1 MTRETVSDEAVT
13 VPPPPSSAVTAEIA
27 PPDPIPG
34 ESAAAFGVELADGA
48 RGASRRAFLLVHQG
62 YGPRVIE
69 MNDGDEVTFGR
80 ASTSTVAIDDPR
92 ASRNHAR
99 IFRKGPAL
107 LCEDLA
113 SRNGTKV
120 NGATLRNQQRMV
132 VSADAIRIGVCE
144 VFVAAAVSPSRAPD
158 EDQGSI
164 GVVVADAKMR
174 DVFALAKQLAGT
186 DTSVLVQGEA
196 GVGKKVIAEQIH
208 MWSAREAGPFVRVD
222 CANLPDTLL
231 EEELFGHEGGGGT
244 ARKLGFLEAA
254 NGGTLLLEGV
264 GELSAGAQAKLM
276 DALESRRILRQ
287 GGREEVPIDVR
298 VLGATHRDLPSE
310 VAAKRFREDL
320 YYSIASFTLRV
331 PPLRE
336 RAVEIDL
343 FAHLFVLRFTAEGGR
358 IGTDLSESAAAA
370 LAKYD
375 WPGNVTELKGAIR
388 DAVFASQASSEIDVA
403 SLPEPLRRRPSVR
416 AQ

>member
-13 VPPPPSSAVTAEIA
+13 VPPPPPSITVTAEIA
-27 PPDPIPG
+27 APEPTPS
-34 ESAAAFGVELADGA
+34 ESATAFGVELADGV

-62 YGPRVIE
+62 YGPRAIE
-69 MNDGDEVTFGR
+69 MNDGDEVAFGR

-92 ASRNHAR
+92 VSRHHAR
-99 IFRKGPAL
+99 LFRQGPIL

-120 NGATLRNQQRMV
+120 NGATLKNQRRMV
-132 VSADAIRIGVCE
+132 VSGDAIRVGVCE
-144 VFVAAAVSPSRAPD
+144 VFVASAIAPSPAD
-158 EDQGSI
+158 DDGSI

-174 DVFALAKQLAGT
+174 DVFSLAKQLASA

-196 GVGKKVIAEQIH
+196 GVGKKVVAQQIH
-208 MWSAREAGPFVRVD
+208 RWSAREHEPFVRVD
-222 CANLPDTLL
+222 CANLPDMLL
-231 EEELFGHEGGGGT
+231 EGALFGYEGGGGMP
-244 ARKLGFLEAA
+244 REVGLLEAA
-254 NGGTLLLEGV
+254 SGGTLLLDGV

-276 DALESRRILRQ
+276 AALESRRIVRL
-287 GGREEVPIDVR
+287 GGKAEISIDVR

-320 YYSIASFTLRV
+320 YYSISSFTLRV

-343 FAHLFVLRFTAEGGR
+343 FAHLFALRFAEQGGR
-358 IGTDLSESAAAA
+358 AGMQLSDQAAAA
-370 LAKYD
+370 LAKYE
-375 WPGNVTELKGAIR
+375 WPGNVTELRAAIR
-388 DAVFASQASSEIDVA
+388 DAVLASQPADAIDVA
-403 SLPEPLRRRPSVR
+403 ILPEAIRRRPSIR
-416 AQ
+416 ASV